1 VAVRLAALTRYPIKS
16 CRGIAVDRARVSRR
30 GIEDDRR
37 WMIVDPEG
45 SFVTQREEAR
55 LALVDVA
62 LEGSAL
68 RLAAPEMPA
77 LEIPARLREGA
88 RREVVVWRSTV
99 DAIPC
104 AEAGA
109 WMSRFLGRDV
119 AVVYMPDDVRRELDP
134 DFARAGDHVSFA
146 DGYPLL
152 LASESSLDDLCARLP
167 EPVPMSRFRPN
178 VVVEGLAPWAE
189 DELAAITIGALRFRA
204 PKPCDRC
211 VVVTIDPETAVAG
224 KEPLRTLATFRRRD
238 GKVLFGVNLIPD
250 LADDATAELAVGDP
264 IRVEPAA
271 IV

>member
-189 DELAAITIGALRFRA
+189 DE
-204 PKPCDRC
+204 RC